1 MATPT
6 VPPIKSNDTLLYKKV
21 NKKDLIAVAR
31 GMKKDGFTDIEIARE
46 TELSLSTI
54 ITLKKQ

>member
-6 VPPIKSNDTLLYKKV
+6 VPPIKSNNTLLLKKV
-21 NKKDLIAVAR
+21 DKKDLIAIAK

-46 TELSLSTI
+46 TKLSLSTI
-54 ITLKKQ
+54 ITLSK